1 VDKGILCSFSIESW
15 LEKDMEGAADK
26 DQLLH
31 RYFEAVNNLYP
42 PWRGEDVLVKVARV
56 VNLKSKIHQ
65 LDPSWKLLD
74 SDNGRVA
81 KILMYLDQMDVDA
94 KHSYNHS
101 LGLKVCE
108 ELRSISPWRLDKEV
122 VRNFNSERKQEPEKK
137 PDLNLPQIA
146 VHFQVTL
153 GVEKKNDE
161 APDSLEEE
169 EEDEEDEKKKKKGA
183 EKAFSFP
190 FVFVKDLK

>member
-1 VDKGILCSFSIESW
+1 MCSFSIESW

-31 RYFEAVNNLYP
+31 RYFEAVNDLYP
-42 PWRGEDVLVKVARV
+42 PWRGEDILVKVARV
-56 VNLKSKIHQ
+56 VDLKSKINQ
-65 LDPSWKLLD
+65 LDPSWKLLN

-108 ELRSISPWRLDKEV
+108 ELRSISPWRLDKEAV
-122 VRNFNSERKQEPEKK
+122 QNFNSERKQEPEKK

-146 VHFQVTL
+146 VHVQVTL
-153 GVEKKNDE
+153 DVEKKMTRLQTLWRRRRRTRRTRRRRRTV
-161 APDSLEEE
+161 P
-169 EEDEEDEKKKKKGA
+169 KKRL
-183 EKAFSFP
+183 AFRLCLSRT
-190 FVFVKDLK
+190 

>member
-15 LEKDMEGAADK
+15 LEEDMEGAADK

-31 RYFEAVNNLYP
+31 RYFEAVNDLYP
-42 PWRGEDVLVKVARV
+42 PWRGEDILVKVARV
-56 VNLKSKIHQ
+56 VDLKSKINQ

-74 SDNGRVA
+74 SVNGRVA
-81 KILMYLDQMDVDA
+81 KILMCLDKMDVDA
-94 KHSYNHS
+94 SWAFNHS

-122 VRNFNSERKQEPEKK
+122 VQNFNSERKQEPEKK
-137 PDLNLPQIA
+137 QDLNLPQIA
-146 VHFQVTL
+146 VHVQVTL
-153 GVEKKNDE
+153 DVEKKNDE
-161 APDSLEEE
+161 APDSLEEGE
-169 EEDEEDEKKKKKGA
+169 EENKKNGA

>member
-1 VDKGILCSFSIESW
+1 
-15 LEKDMEGAADK
+15 M

-56 VNLKSKIHQ
+56 VDLKSKINQ

-81 KILMYLDQMDVDA
+81 KILMYLDKMDVDA
-94 KHSYNHS
+94 SWAFNHS

-122 VRNFNSERKQEPEKK
+122 VQNFNSERKQEPEKK

-169 EEDEEDEKKKKKGA
+169 EEEDEEDEKKKKNGA

>member
-1 VDKGILCSFSIESW
+1 
-15 LEKDMEGAADK
+15 MEGAADK

-31 RYFEAVNNLYP
+31 RYFEAVNDLYP

-56 VNLKSKIHQ
+56 VDLKSKIHQ

-101 LGLKVCE
+101 LGLKV
-108 ELRSISPWRLDKEV
+108 SQS
-122 VRNFNSERKQEPEKK
+122 VRR
-137 PDLNLPQIA
+137 
-146 VHFQVTL
+146 
-153 GVEKKNDE
+153 VEIH
-161 APDSLEEE
+161 
-169 EEDEEDEKKKKKGA
+169 
-183 EKAFSFP
+183 
-190 FVFVKDLK
+190 